1 MTTDVK
7 KLLGSEKLIIG
18 TDRVLKAVRA
28 GTAATVI
35 LASNA
40 PQELRDELSHLQ
52 SLGDFTVEEA
62 GVPNDELGTRC
73 KKQFSIAALAVLK
86 G

>member
-1 MTTDVK
+1 MVTDVK
-7 KLLGSEKLIIG
+7 KLLGSEKLVIG

-28 GTAATVI
+28 GTASTVI

-40 PQELRDELSHLQ
+40 PAELREELSHLQ
-52 SLGDFTVEEA
+52 RIGGFTIEDA

-86 G
+86 